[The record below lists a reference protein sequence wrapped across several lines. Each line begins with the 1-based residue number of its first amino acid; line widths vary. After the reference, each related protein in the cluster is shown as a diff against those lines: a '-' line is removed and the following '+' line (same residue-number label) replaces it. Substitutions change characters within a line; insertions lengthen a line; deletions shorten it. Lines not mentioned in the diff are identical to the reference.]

1 MPTVATLPSDLLEA
15 VLEWVPKPCCGRNV
29 D

>member
-1 MPTVATLPSDLLEA
+1 MPTVATLPSDLLKT